1 MKRQASSPSRD
12 PRLHGLLAQ
21 FGSPHDVVEAAR
33 RVREA
38 GYRRTDAFSP
48 YPIEELWEELEFR
61 SPLPRLVLAGGLFGL
76 IAGWAL
82 QYWAS
87 VIEYPL
93 NVGGRPLNSWPA
105 FIVPAFEM
113 TILCAAVTAV
123 LGMLW
128 LNGLP
133 EPYHPVFN
141 VPGFALASRDQFFIL
156 IAADDPR
163 FDPVETRKFLEGLG
177 ARAVSEVEK

>member
-1 MKRQASSPSRD
+1 MHANESTD
-12 PRLHGLLAQ
+12 ANYGVMAEFDNAQ
-21 FGSPHDVVEAAR
+21 TIVDAAR
-33 RVREA
+33 RVVAEGYTKVEA
-38 GYRRTDAFSP
+38 YTP
-48 YPIEELWEELEFR
+48 VPIEELNLILHR
-61 SPLPRLVLAGGLFGL
+61 KRTYLPTIALVGGLTGMATGFG
-76 IAGWAL
+76 L

-87 VIEYPL
+87 AIEYPL